1 MFDIGFSELVV
12 ILIVAL
18 FVFGPQKLPQIA
30 RFIAK
35 AINKLKYETDNV
47 KKVIEKEVME
57 DNLIKTNKRHNPDF
71 NVYERLNKGK
81 SIQTEN
87 SGNREKREHK
97 KKKLKVSNTSKT
109 VKNKSGKKI
118 GKSKR
123 QKKW

>member
-18 FVFGPQKLPQIA
+18 FVFGPQKLPKIA

-57 DNLIKTNKRHNPDF
+57 DDLIKTNKPHKPDF
-71 NVYERLNKGK
+71 KVYERLNKK
-81 SIQTEN
+81 RKVKKES
-87 SGNREKREHK
+87 REKKGKIGQEK
-97 KKKLKVSNTSKT
+97 KKSKVNNISKT
-109 VKNKSGKKI
+109 AAKKQ
-118 GKSKR
+118 KRKQTRSK
-123 QKKW
+123 

>member
-12 ILIVAL
+12 IFIIAL

-57 DNLIKTNKRHNPDF
+57 DNLVKTNKDHNPDF

-81 SIQTEN
+81 NVKKES
-87 SGNREKREHK
+87 NRKKKKREQK
-97 KKKLKVSNTSKT
+97 KKKLKVDNTSKT
-109 VKNKSGKKI
+109 TTNKSGKKLNRKEI
-118 GKSKR
+118 KE
-123 QKKW
+123 